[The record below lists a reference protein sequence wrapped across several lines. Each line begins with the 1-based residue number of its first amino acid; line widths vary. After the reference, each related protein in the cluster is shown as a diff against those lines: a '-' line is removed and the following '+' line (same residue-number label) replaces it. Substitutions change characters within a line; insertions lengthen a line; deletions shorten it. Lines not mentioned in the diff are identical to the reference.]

1 VTEEDLKTKVCICA
15 FDLLYLN
22 GKSLLKETFAKRREY
37 LHGNFHEVNH
47 NFMFAKFKNA
57 ESFDEI

>member
-1 VTEEDLKTKVCICA
+1 
-15 FDLLYLN
+15 LYLN
-22 GKSLLKETFAKRREY
+22 GKSLLKETFSKRREY
-37 LHGNFHEVNH
+37 LHTNFHEVNH